1 MTELLMFRRIALACT
16 VPAVLALV
24 GCVSKSQDPLSPTVA
39 GPIPGVNITPP
50 GIMKPAT
57 GTKVAVDQQPLVLTV
72 FNAGTS
78 GVRPLT
84 YVFEVAADA
93 SFANKLFTTSGIQPG
108 ATGQTSVRLPD
119 PLATGRTYFWHARA
133 EDGANTGPFS
143 ATAAFD
149 VFTPTV
155 IGAPVPLAPI
165 NNALVDSAHPRFYI
179 GNVARTGTV
188 SPLTYTIEVA
198 DSDSFLNKLAIWTV
212 AEQGGA
218 GGQTVLDSPQDLP
231 PIKQLFW
238 RSRAADSVTAGPWA
252 SPQAFQTPVPVVLP
266 PPLPPDVPNGPTPG
280 DALNLGAAGVYNSP
294 PDIASWPATAKITRI
309 DMSPGAGLNIEFT
322 TKASWPDYT
331 PPGWDGPL
339 QYTVW
344 AVVNISGRWY
354 TSGFIQMWRGRA
366 GTGAP
371 IISDFARNWAYDSRW
386 GPMMGHQPVPGEQM
400 GFFVSA
406 GNARGEVGVTSRRER
421 SNVVIV
427 SLPAGDSGSFP
438 FSLAPVLLRSR

>member
-1 MTELLMFRRIALACT
+1 MFRRAALVC
-16 VPAVLALV
+16 VAVLMAAA
-24 GCVSKSQDPLSPTVA
+24 CVTKSTDPLSPTVA

-50 GIMKPAT
+50 GIMQPVT
-57 GTKVAVDQQPLVLTV
+57 GTKVAVDQQPLMLTV

-84 YVFEVAADA
+84 YLFEVAADV
-93 SFANKLFTTSGIQPG
+93 SFANKLFTTTGIQPG

-143 ATAAFD
+143 STAAFD
-149 VFTPTV
+149 VFTPIVVGTP
-155 IGAPVPLAPI
+155 APVSPI
-165 NNALVDSAHPRFYI
+165 NNAMADSTHPRFVFNNAPHSGPVGPIVYM
-179 GNVARTGTV
+179 
-188 SPLTYTIEVA
+188 IEIA
-198 DSDSFLNKLAIWTV
+198 DTDSFGNKLAIWTV
-212 AEQGGA
+212 AERS
-218 GGQTVLDSPQDLP
+218 GQSFLDAPQDLP

-238 RSRAADSVTAGPWA
+238 HVRAADPTTAGPWSA
-252 SPQAFQTPVPVVLP
+252 TQVFQTLPIVQP
-266 PPLPPDVPNGPTPG
+266 PPVAAPDVPVGPAPG
-280 DALNLGAAGVYNSP
+280 DAVNLGSAAVYNSP
-294 PDIASWPATAKITRI
+294 PDIASWAATARITRI
-309 DMSPGAGLNIEFT
+309 DMNPGAGLNLEFT

-331 PPGWDGPL
+331 PPGWEGPL

-366 GTGAP
+366 STGAP
-371 IISDFARNWAYDSRW
+371 ILSDFARNWAYDSRW

-438 FSLAPVLLRSR
+438 FSLAPVLFRSR